1 MLNVD
6 DSSIILTFKHALERV
21 IFRRMLHYIYMLT

>member
-6 DSSIILTFKHALERV
+6 DSLIILTFKHALERV
-21 IFRRMLHYIYMLT
+21 IFRRMHYIYMLT